1 MAYPWNIALDFYR
14 DMLSL
19 GSGQQVLL
27 ASGPTLLPLLLLTY
41 HKKLRKKLNS
51 PWWCTTDGAHPEQI
65 NSASVYPNP
74 KSIGELAVDK
84 EQTFGAVFIQ
94 YCFIY
99 F

>member
-14 DMLSL
+14 EMLSL
-19 GSGQQVLL
+19 GSGQQVPCLWPH
-27 ASGPTLLPLLLLTY
+27 SPPTLATY
-41 HKKLRKKLNS
+41 NKKLRKKLNS

-84 EQTFGAVFIQ
+84 EQTFVAVFTQ